1 MIFVKYKEAE
11 NLSYCSVYKVSMLSI
26 ISGTGAAIY
35 TAVVIACCNSG
46 Y

>member
-1 MIFVKYKEAE
+1 MWIEIT
-11 NLSYCSVYKVSMLSI
+11 LGIVYEWLSI

-35 TAVVIACCNSG
+35 TALVVAQCNVRWQ